1 MNDDLDTI
9 DIDIAD
15 LQGPGQAED
24 APDAGAEPEPQQQ
37 PAPAPQDE
45 PPAKPATEKTFSQA
59 DVDAIVEKR
68 IARERSAAETKA
80 KANPILT
87 RAERIAQQY
96 GTTPEA
102 LFDTLEK
109 QRITQIAESEG
120 ISEDAARRLY
130 HAEQKTKELETEV
143 STYRTEEAQ
152 KTQEAREFAEFLEAY
167 ADVKAEEIPAD
178 VWQMRQT
185 TGKPLAECYRAHE
198 NKTLKDRI
206 AALEQHI
213 KNTKTAPIKGGAT
226 AHGSG
231 TVEPDDPF
239 LRGMDLA

>member
-1 MNDDLDTI
+1 MNDALDTI

-15 LQGPGQAED
+15 LQGAGQAED
-24 APDAGAEPEPQQQ
+24 APDAGAEPESQQQ

-59 DVDAIVEKR
+59 EVDAIVEKR
-68 IARERSAAETKA
+68 IARERTAAETKA

-109 QRITQIAESEG
+109 QRIAQLAESEG
-120 ISEDAARRLY
+120 ISEDAATRLY

-143 STYRTEEAQ
+143 STYRSEEAQ
-152 KTQEAREFAEFLEAY
+152 KQNDAKEFTAFVEAY
-167 ADVKAEEIPAD
+167 ADVKAQDIPAE
-178 VWQMRQT
+178 VWQMRQD
-185 TGKPLAECYRAHE
+185 TGKPLVECYRAHE
-198 NKTLKDRI
+198 NRTLKDRI
-206 AALEQHI
+206 TTLEQQL
-213 KNTKTAPIKGGAT
+213 KNQKTAPIKGGAT